1 MVSLPRLVT
10 TARILPFVMLASD
23 SLSAGREI
31 VGVVS
36 WDDELGSGLDRAQ
49 SSEGMAASFVALM
62 RKALLLQGSIQRRWS
77 SKRKMSLSS
86 SAYSIVGSFF

>member
-31 VGVVS
+31 VAGFDPWEDGS
-36 WDDELGSGLDRAQ
+36 GSGLDRAQ
-49 SSEGMAASFVALM
+49 SSVGMAASFVALGFNPEEVVVEA
-62 RKALLLQGSIQRRWS
+62 KDEF
-77 SKRKMSLSS
+77 
-86 SAYSIVGSFF
+86 VFFGV